1 MPRRIAFLIY
11 PDFQLLDAAGP
22 IAAFEI
28 AGRIRPG
35 SYELKVIA
43 TKAGAVRS
51 SCGAQLLASALPKPD
66 TIDTL
71 IVCGGDGS
79 RAARDCARTR
89 RFIQACDA
97 RCQRLASVCSG
108 AFLTAGA
115 GLLDGRTVTTHW
127 SCSEEF
133 ARAFPKVHLDAD
145 RIFVRAGRYWSSAG
159 ITAGIDLSL
168 ALIGENLGEKVARR
182 TAQHLV
188 VYHRR
193 PGGQSQFSA
202 LLEMSGTQGRFAA
215 LFEFMRTNLAHELP
229 IEALAAQACMSP
241 RHFAR
246 AFHKEIGVTPAKAVE
261 RLRADAARA
270 ILESGTRSVQQVAMD
285 TGFNDPERMRR
296 AFVRLF
302 GAAPSALRRAHAL
315 PRPQSLTGNASRPA

>member
-1 MPRRIAFLIY
+1 MPRRIAVLIY

-28 AGRIRPG
+28 AGRMRPG
-35 SYELKVIA
+35 AYELKIIA
-43 TKAGAVRS
+43 VRPGAVRS
-51 SCGAQLLASALPKPD
+51 SSGAQLTAQGLPRPES
-66 TIDTL
+66 IDTL
-71 IVCGGDGS
+71 IVCGGDGA
-79 RAARDCARTR
+79 RAATGCARTR
-89 RFIQACDA
+89 GFIRSCATNS
-97 RCQRLASVCSG
+97 QRLASVCSG
-108 AFLTAGA
+108 AFLLAGA
-115 GLLDGRTVTTHW
+115 GILDGRTATTHW

-133 ARAFPKVHLDAD
+133 RAAFPRVHLDAD

-202 LLEMSGTQGRFAA
+202 LLEMRGTQGRFAA
-215 LFEFMRTNLAHELP
+215 LFEFMRANLSCPLP

-246 AFHKEIGVTPAKAVE
+246 AFRQETGVTPAKAVE

-296 AFVRLF
+296 AFGRLF
-302 GAAPSALRRAHAL
+302 GAAPSALRRAQAPPHHN
-315 PRPQSLTGNASRPA
+315 LTGNASRPA